1 MFGKLLKYEFKSVGK
16 WYLGLY
22 GAVAL
27 LSVII
32 GFWLQTIAVR
42 TEQNNSIFIDN
53 GYASPNSESIFFVF
67 TMFAFGI
74 FISALLISTFFLIV
88 TRFKNNIYGRQG
100 YLTMTLPVTSH
111 QLILSKFLAAL
122 IWYLLAILMLVV
134 SVAIIVTI
142 AILPKWGEIPW
153 EILFNSIFNFIG
165 WGTLGQLSLTS
176 FISIITS
183 ILLAYFS
190 ISLGQLFNDR
200 RVLLAVV
207 FYIGINFLVSMLT
220 SIFFSTTGTGVSNSL
235 LMVTPTTAKVTF
247 DLNPIMMIINI
258 VQALLY
264 YFGTHYIMTKRL
276 NIQ

>member
-32 GFWLQTIAVR
+32 GFWLQTLAVR

-53 GYASPNSESIFFVF
+53 GYASPTSESIFFFF
-67 TMFAFGI
+67 TTFAFGI

-153 EILFNSIFNFIG
+153 EILFNSIFNFTG
-165 WGTLGQLSLTS
+165 WGAIGQLSLIS

-220 SIFFSTTGTGVSNSL
+220 TMFFSPFSTTSTL
-235 LMVTPTTAKVTF
+235 LLVTESGF
-247 DLNPIMMIINI
+247 EFNPIMIMLHAGLAVI
-258 VQALLY
+258 Y

-276 NIQ
+276 NLQ